1 MKPKSAVPPSD
12 YRKLSDEEL
21 VHRFAHRREQAAM
34 TALFER
40 YGHLVYGVALNLLK
54 DTEAAK
60 DAMQQVFIQLIDD
73 LPRFQIAHF
82 KSWLYRVARNH
93 CLMQLRKTRMVDSN
107 VFVEDAA
114 ANDGWDVEDDGGVHH
129 KIAEEVR
136 YQRLEAALAELNV
149 EQRTCIQLFYL
160 QRLTY
165 TEISDKTGYTILA
178 VKSHIQ
184 NGRRNLKI
192 KITAPTAA
200 APAVSAQ

>member
-1 MKPKSAVPPSD
+1 VKTKPALPASD

-21 VHRFAHRREQAAM
+21 VYRFAHRQEQAAM

-40 YGHLVYGVALNLLK
+40 YGHLIYGVCLKLLK

-73 LPRFQIAHF
+73 LPRFQITHF

-93 CLMQLRKTRMVDSN
+93 CLMQLRKSRPVNGN
-107 VFVEDAA
+107 VIIDETADE
-114 ANDGWDVEDDGGVHH
+114 WDVEDENGLHH
-129 KIAEEVR
+129 KVAEEAR
-136 YQRLEAALAELNV
+136 YQRLETALTELNN
-149 EQRTCIQLFYL
+149 EQRTCIDLFYL

-165 TEISDKTGYTILA
+165 ADISEKTGWSVMA

-192 KITAPTAA
+192 KITTDTASDA
-200 APAVSAQ
+200 ALLP

>member
-1 MKPKSAVPPSD
+1 MKSKAAAPPSD

-21 VHRFAHRREQAAM
+21 VHRYAHRREQAAM

-54 DTEAAK
+54 DAEAAK
-60 DAMQQVFIQLIDD
+60 DAMQQVFIQLLDD
-73 LPRFQIAHF
+73 LPRFQIVHF

-93 CLMQLRKTRMVDSN
+93 CLMQLRKTRVVDNN

-114 ANDGWDVEDDGGVHH
+114 ADDGWDVEDDGGVHH
-129 KIAEEVR
+129 KLAEEAR
-136 YQRLEAALAELNV
+136 YLRLEAALEELND

-160 QRLTY
+160 QKLTY
-165 TEISDKTGYTILA
+165 TEISQKTGYSLLA

-184 NGRRNLKI
+184 NGRRNLK
-192 KITAPTAA
+192 TRLTSPAPPAA
-200 APAVSAQ
+200 QAQ

>member
-1 MKPKSAVPPSD
+1 MKTKSALPASD

-21 VHRFAHRREQAAM
+21 VHRFVHRREEMAM

-40 YGHLVYGVALNLLK
+40 YGHLVFGVALQLLK

-73 LPRFQIAHF
+73 LPRFQITHF

-93 CLMQLRKTRMVDSN
+93 CLMQLRKARPVSSN
-107 VFVEDAA
+107 VLIDEGAEQ
-114 ANDGWDVEDDGGVHH
+114 WDVEDDDGVHH
-129 KIAEEVR
+129 KVAEEIR
-136 YQRLEAALAELNV
+136 YQRLESALSELNN
-149 EQRTCIQLFYL
+149 EQRTCIELFYL

-165 TEISDKTGYTILA
+165 VEISEKTGWPVMA

-192 KITAPTAA
+192 KITSTNAA
-200 APAVSAQ
+200 GDAALQR

>member
-1 MKPKSAVPPSD
+1 MKPKSAVPPAD

-21 VHRFAHRREQAAM
+21 VHRFATRREHAAM

-40 YGHLVYGVALNLLK
+40 YGHLVYGIALNLLK
-54 DTEAAK
+54 DSEAAK
-60 DAMQQVFIQLIDD
+60 DAMQQVFIQLLDD

-93 CLMQLRKTRMVDSN
+93 CLMQLRKTRVIDNN

-114 ANDGWDVEDDGGVHH
+114 ADDGWDVEDDSGVHH
-129 KIAEEVR
+129 KLAEEAR
-136 YQRLEAALAELNV
+136 YVRLESALAELND

-165 TEISDKTGYTILA
+165 AEISDKTGHTILA

-192 KITAPTAA
+192 KITADPAAATA
-200 APAVSAQ
+200 APAR

>member
-1 MKPKSAVPPSD
+1 MKTKSALPLSD

-21 VHRFAHRREQAAM
+21 VYRFVHRAEQVAM

-40 YGHLVYGVALNLLK
+40 YGHLVYGVALQLLK

-73 LPRFQIAHF
+73 LPRFQITHF

-93 CLMQLRKTRMVDSN
+93 CLMQLRKARPVINNTLIDESSD
-107 VFVEDAA
+107 E
-114 ANDGWDVEDDGGVHH
+114 WDVEDDQGVHH
-129 KIAEEVR
+129 KVAEEAR
-136 YQRLEAALAELNV
+136 YQRLESALAELNH
-149 EQRTCIQLFYL
+149 EQRTCIDLFYL
-160 QRLTY
+160 QRQTY
-165 TEISDKTGYTILA
+165 AEISEKTGWSVMA

-192 KITAPTAA
+192 KITSTTTGSDAA
-200 APAVSAQ
+200 LTR

>member
-1 MKPKSAVPPSD
+1 MKSKSAAPHSD

-40 YGHLVYGVALNLLK
+40 YGHLVYGIALNLLK
-54 DTEAAK
+54 SPDAAK
-60 DAMQQVFIQLIDD
+60 DAMQQVFIQLLDD

-93 CLMQLRKTRMVDSN
+93 CLMQLRKARVVDNN

-114 ANDGWDVEDDGGVHH
+114 ADDAWDVEDEGGVHH
-129 KIAEEVR
+129 KLAEEAR
-136 YQRLEAALAELNV
+136 YERLEAALEELSD
-149 EQRTCIQLFYL
+149 EQRVCIQLFYL
-160 QRLTY
+160 QKLTY
-165 TEISDKTGYTILA
+165 AEISEKTGYTLLA

-192 KITAPTAA
+192 RLTSTPPAA
-200 APAVSAQ
+200 HAR